1 MYSSSEERVLERV
14 RQGDR
19 TVLKDLYKKHRMR
32 FIRWVQRRYS
42 HTQDEIAEVYQ
53 QVFTIFYFNVK
64 EGKFKGDSAI
74 ETYMFGIGKN
84 LINKTLSKGKQ
95 AISPIDD
102 VEEIDVPTESG
113 FSTYERTHEKLLVKN
128 ILDKVGE
135 PCKSILTKYYYDN
148 FTMEAIAE
156 NLGYKN
162 AMVVKKKKCECLI
175 KIRETLKEKRKK
187 VGLTGEG

>member
-1 MYSSSEERVLERV
+1 
-14 RQGDR
+14 
-19 TVLKDLYKKHRMR
+19 MR

-84 LINKTLSKGKQ
+84 LINKTISKGKQ
-95 AISPIDD
+95 MIESIDD
-102 VEEIDVPTESG
+102 VKEIEVPAESG
-113 FSTYERTHEKLLVKN
+113 FTQFDNAHEKQLVKT

-135 PCKSILTKYYYDN
+135 PCKSILIKYYFDN

-175 KIRETLKEKRKK
+175 KIRETIKEKRSK
-187 VGLTGEG
+187 VRLTGEG